1 MGTKRQQRLDE
12 LLEPP
17 ERTQFF
23 FVIGTMPP
31 TERKVANEIVG
42 VIPDGFLRE
51 SHQMMLLL
59 LATAIL
65 EWRDGL
71 GDRAMMI
78 DLYRG
83 LGEFFVPMPE
93 RRRLLFPNRP
103 KRSSLQ

>member
-42 VIPDGFLRE
+42 VIPDG
-51 SHQMMLLL
+51 
-59 LATAIL
+59 
-65 EWRDGL
+65 
-71 GDRAMMI
+71 
-78 DLYRG
+78 
-83 LGEFFVPMPE
+83 
-93 RRRLLFPNRP
+93 
-103 KRSSLQ
+103 SSANPTR